1 MAIPRRKSITPG
13 PPTSEANR
21 ASCCSMPCLDY
32 VFFSG
37 ASPRTPVLAGL
48 SCIFE
53 YIFSLYLWGS
63 VRCCLA
69 IHYRGCVRRGVRRAW
84 GCNRHKVNC
93 NFPAGSFRHAS
104 CIVPHRHRG
113 AADREMLLAE
123 EALLSACLSSAMI
136 RASQTPRRAPV
147 GILRTMAGRRCHR
160 GGGSRRAAVGLE
172 AVIEAALWVGQK
184 VRRLQNG
191 GGLAAVA
198 CGKQSSAVSRITPAP
213 CCDSR
218 KDAQQAWADE
228 SENRVGPMLPG
239 ALKPRS
245 ASENRARRIFF

>member
-1 MAIPRRKSITPG
+1 MLRRNTLQGLRGTRGGAVLGAAI
-13 PPTSEANR
+13 
-21 ASCCSMPCLDY
+21 
-32 VFFSG
+32 
-37 ASPRTPVLAGL
+37 
-48 SCIFE
+48 
-53 YIFSLYLWGS
+53 
-63 VRCCLA
+63 
-69 IHYRGCVRRGVRRAW
+69 RRAW
-84 GCNRHKVNC
+84 GCNRHQVNC

-123 EALLSACLSSAMI
+123 EAQLSACLSSAMI
-136 RASQTPRRAPV
+136 RASQNPRRAPV
-147 GILRTMAGRRCHR
+147 GILRTMVGRRCHR

-228 SENRVGPMLPG
+228 SENRVGLCCHPHSSHDLLRKIARG
-239 ALKPRS
+239 GFFFS
-245 ASENRARRIFF
+245 TCARRIVKGTASPRRFLSCAILRVLLSRGY